1 MLIKALCDYYDV
13 KEKTVSSDDTGDFFS
28 AQDVSYMIHLNIDG
42 EIISIVD
49 IRDEKKIPLGKDK
62 TKTIRVPKEII
73 LPKRSQKPGI
83 DLNII
88 EHRPL
93 YIFGLNYDKE
103 TGVFTTYDKTQK
115 AEKSHRIFVEG
126 NLQFCEGIESEM
138 VIAYRNFLLNW
149 NPEEQTENTKLL
161 SIAKEYSNSYYCF
174 AFNGD
179 ERVVLNKD
187 QALLERYIEQ
197 KRDELSNKS
206 NEITAICPIEGKDLP
221 VARIHEKITGI
232 RGGNAVG
239 SVLVGIKESAFESY
253 GKTQAYNS
261 GISEVAM
268 KKYTQTLNYF
278 LSNTHHHVFLGELSL
293 VFFAVDNRD
302 EDACDLF
309 EAYISGRDDEN
320 LEKYLETAANEI
332 SQGRVADAE
341 GISVNDNLLFY
352 VAGLTPNS
360 SRISQKFVIKNSFG
374 RIMTN
379 LQQHQQ
385 DMKIKEDL
393 WQIPVWKLTKE
404 LVSPKAKDDVV
415 PAPLLSA
422 LFLSMLNGTNYPAS
436 LLDTV
441 IRRVRTDHDDDKNP
455 FVKIND
461 IRVSIIKA
469 CLNRKARLMNKKEE
483 IMMNL
488 DLNNT
493 NQAYLCG
500 RLFAVLEYVQQRAS
514 AGKLNRTIK
523 DAYFS
528 SACARPATVFPKLIM
543 LSQHHLSSMDSSVY
557 FDKLIGSI
565 MVSLNGEFPQTLP
578 LDDQGKFIVGYYQ
591 QNNSLYTKNTEKQD

>member
-455 FVKIND
+455 FAKIND